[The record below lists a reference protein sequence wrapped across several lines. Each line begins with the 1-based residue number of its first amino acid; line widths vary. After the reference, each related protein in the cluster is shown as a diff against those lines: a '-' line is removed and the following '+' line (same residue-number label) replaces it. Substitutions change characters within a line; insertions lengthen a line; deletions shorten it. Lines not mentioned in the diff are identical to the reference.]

1 MKLIIKIRK
10 PVCRTPIKPAQ
21 KHKAETQYV
30 RQPKHRLKDA
40 NYA

>member
-1 MKLIIKIRK
+1 MKIVIKIRK